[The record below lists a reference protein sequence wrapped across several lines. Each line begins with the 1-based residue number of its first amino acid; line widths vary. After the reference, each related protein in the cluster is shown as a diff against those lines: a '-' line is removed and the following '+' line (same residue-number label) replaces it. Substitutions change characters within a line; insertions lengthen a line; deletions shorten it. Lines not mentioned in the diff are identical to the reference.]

1 MAARHSASLRGSV
14 ASISSYSPTRTKRV
28 DDLHDECGSESD
40 SDNDAAHAR
49 RKVGQ
54 VGLGTEERLQ
64 REMVKL
70 DCRLEKLQDND
81 HGWQPRRVVVTAH
94 EILFF
99 KPGSQTIIDVVPLNA
114 ITRAYIGNARD
125 YRHRQIL
132 QQRTAVLLTA
142 NDSCVASSET
152 VGATDTRAKQ
162 GVFKKRGQV
171 PVTFLCSFVPLSIRV
186 PSSSRAP
193 QCPRISRVSI
203 LRSMQRS
210 SLVFLSLIV

>member
-1 MAARHSASLRGSV
+1 MAARHSASLRGSL
-14 ASISSYSPTRTKRV
+14 ASIGSYSPTRTQRV
-28 DDLHDECGSESD
+28 HDFHDECGSESD
-40 SDNDAAHAR
+40 SDNDAADEG

-70 DCRLEKLQDND
+70 DCRLEKLQVNH

-99 KPGSQTIIDVVPLNA
+99 KPGSPTIIDVVPLNA
-114 ITRAYIGNARD
+114 ITRAYIGNARS
-125 YRHRQIL
+125 YHHRQIL

-142 NDSCVASSET
+142 NESRVASPEA
-152 VGATDTRAKQ
+152 VGATDARVKQ

-171 PVTFLCSFVPLSIRV
+171 PVTFLCSFAPLSIHV

-193 QCPRISRVSI
+193 QCPRI
-203 LRSMQRS
+203 
-210 SLVFLSLIV
+210 